1 MSVPSNQLSTIRDI
15 GTTLRTPAMQQ
26 QIASSLPPSVSVD
39 RFTATTITA
48 INHNPDLLGAD
59 RQSLY
64 NAVVKAA
71 QDGLLP
77 DGVDGVLNIYN
88 TKVGENW
95 VKKVQWQRMVG
106 GIIKQFGKAGINAYA
121 VSVYAN
127 DKFEM
132 WNDGDGQHV
141 KHTPVV
147 FGDRGERIGALAVA
161 KLANGRTVVESMNM
175 DDLSRAQ
182 AASKSKDKQGNAT
195 GPWRDWPERMEQKS
209 VLHRLR
215 KRVAVLDEAAAQ
227 ELNKIDDEF
236 EDEPAVPQSEPERQA
251 VPTDATARPAAL
263 SAVLSQ
269 ADAPQQGDIV

>member
-15 GTTLRTPAMQQ
+15 GSTLRTPAMQQ

-147 FGDRGERIGALAVA
+147 FGDRGDRIGALAVA